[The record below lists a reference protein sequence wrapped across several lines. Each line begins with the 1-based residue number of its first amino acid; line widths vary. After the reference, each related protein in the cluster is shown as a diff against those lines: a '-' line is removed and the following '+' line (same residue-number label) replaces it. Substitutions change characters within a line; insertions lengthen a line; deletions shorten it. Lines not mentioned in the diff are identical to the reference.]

1 MPLAQPKTSPPR
13 TSPGPF
19 AFATFA
25 TLIAGFV
32 DAVGYAHLGGLFL
45 SFMSG
50 NSTRLGIALG
60 EEQWTGALHAATVI
74 ASFVLGAFLG
84 TLLSLVAGSWK
95 LVLILFVEVALFAL
109 ATSLVAMDAGF
120 AALLPVSIAMG
131 LQNSVHQVI
140 GGADIGK
147 SFVTGALFGMG
158 QALAKCLTGT
168 AKHTEWLAYA
178 ASWGSFVV
186 GALIGALALGHFGL
200 TNTMGAACALL
211 LVLAIIALFAHHRL
225 ARPVAI
231 QS

>member
-1 MPLAQPKTSPPR
+1 MPLAPPQPSA
-13 TSPGPF
+13 GPF

-60 EEQWTGALHAATVI
+60 EGQWLGALHAITVI
-74 ASFVLGAFLG
+74 ASFVLGAFAG

-95 LVLILFVEVALFAL
+95 LVLILAIEVALFAL
-109 ATSLVAMDAGF
+109 ATSLVVMDAGF
-120 AALLPVSIAMG
+120 ASLLPVSIAMG
-131 LQNSVHQVI
+131 LQNSVHQVV

-158 QALAKCLTGT
+158 QALAKCVTGT
-168 AKHTEWLAYA
+168 AKHEEWLAYA
-178 ASWGSFVV
+178 ASWGSFVI
-186 GALIGALALGHFGL
+186 GALIGALTLGHYGL
-200 TNTMGAACALL
+200 TGAMGAACALL
-211 LVLAIIALFAHHRL
+211 LVLTVIALFAHRRL
-225 ARPVAI
+225 ARAAAVAA
-231 QS
+231 

>member
-1 MPLAQPKTSPPR
+1 MAPAPTR

-60 EEQWTGALHAATVI
+60 EGQWVMAVHAVTVI
-74 ASFVLGAFLG
+74 ASFVLGAFVG
-84 TLLSLVAGSWK
+84 TLLTMIAGSWK
-95 LVLILFVEVALFAL
+95 LVLILAVEVALFAL
-109 ATSLVAMDAGF
+109 ATGLMAMDAGF
-120 AALLPVSIAMG
+120 ASLLPVSIAMG
-131 LQNSVHQVI
+131 LQNSVHQIV

-158 QALAKCLTGT
+158 QALAKCLAGT
-168 AKHTEWLAYA
+168 AKHSEWLAYA
-178 ASWGSFVV
+178 ASWGSFVA
-186 GALIGALALGHFGL
+186 GALIGALALGGFGL
-200 TNTMGAACALL
+200 TSAMGAACALL

-225 ARPVAI
+225 ARPVLVE
-231 QS
+231 S